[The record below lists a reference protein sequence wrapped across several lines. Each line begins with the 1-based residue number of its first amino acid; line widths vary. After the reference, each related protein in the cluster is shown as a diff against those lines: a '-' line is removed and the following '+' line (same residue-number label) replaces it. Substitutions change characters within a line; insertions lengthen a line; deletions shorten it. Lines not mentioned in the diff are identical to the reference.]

1 MQEVLQEGRS
11 RAPDGGN
18 RAGNRHRIAQPQV
31 KRSEERVGAEGDP
44 VAEARQPVQQRQLPV
59 RAVQADEE
67 GKCLLLFCL
76 KYVEKVVGICDLEV
90 NKYN

>member
-18 RAGNRHRIAQPQV
+18 RAGHRHRIPQPQV
-31 KRSEERVGAEGDP
+31 KRSEERVGAEGHT
-44 VAEARQPVQQRQLPV
+44 VAEARQPVQQRKLPV

-67 GKCLLLFCL
+67 GECLELFCL
-76 KYVEKVVGICDLEV
+76 KVYRKSGSNFGLRSI
-90 NKYN
+90 